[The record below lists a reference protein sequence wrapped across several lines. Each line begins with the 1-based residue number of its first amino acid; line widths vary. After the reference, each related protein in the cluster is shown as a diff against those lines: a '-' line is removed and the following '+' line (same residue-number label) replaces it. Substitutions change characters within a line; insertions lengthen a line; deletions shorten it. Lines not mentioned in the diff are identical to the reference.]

1 MTTTEMKELESVVAS
16 VVRRA
21 VEEKLEMYEEV
32 WLTADQ
38 MPQYFATLKK
48 SWLER
53 YGHSLPHRDPKV
65 TDEKGIEHKSA
76 RQWPRNQ
83 IQRMFANGEIERLVC
98 RAVIT

>member
-1 MTTTEMKELESVVAS
+1 MTNTEMMELESVVSA
-16 VVRRA
+16 VVRRTI
-21 VEEKLEMYEEV
+21 EEKLEMYEEV

-98 RAVIT
+98 KAVVT

>member
-1 MTTTEMKELESVVAS
+1 MTTTEMEELESVVAS

-65 TDEKGIEHKSA
+65 TDEKGIEQKSA

-83 IQRMFANGEIERLVC
+83 IQRMFSNGEIERLVC
-98 RAVIT
+98 KAVVT

>member
-38 MPQYFATLKK
+38 MQQYFGT
-48 SWLER
+48 
-53 YGHSLPHRDPKV
+53 
-65 TDEKGIEHKSA
+65 
-76 RQWPRNQ
+76 
-83 IQRMFANGEIERLVC
+83 M
-98 RAVIT
+98 

>member
-1 MTTTEMKELESVVAS
+1 MTTTEMRELELVVAS

-38 MPQYFATLKK
+38 MPQYFGTLKK

-53 YGHSLPHRDPKV
+53 YGHSLPHRDV
-65 TDEKGIEHKSA
+65 TVKDEKGIEHKSA

-83 IQRMFANGEIERLVC
+83 IQRMYANGEIERLVC
-98 RAVIT
+98 KAVVT

>member
-1 MTTTEMKELESVVAS
+1 MTTTEIKELESVVAS

-38 MPQYFATLKK
+38 MQQYFGTLKK
-48 SWLER
+48 SWLDR

-76 RQWPRNQ
+76 RQYPRNQ
-83 IQRMFANGEIERLVC
+83 IQRMYANGEIEHLVC
-98 RAVIT
+98 KAVVT

>member
-1 MTTTEMKELESVVAS
+1 MNELQSVVAS

-38 MPQYFATLKK
+38 MQQYFGTMKK

-53 YGHSLPHRDPKV
+53 YGHSLPHRDLKV
-65 TDEKGIEHKSA
+65 KDEKGIEHKAA
-76 RQWPRNQ
+76 RQYPRNQ
-83 IQRMFANGEIERLVC
+83 IQGMFANGEIECLVC
-98 RAVIT
+98 KAVVT

>member
-1 MTTTEMKELESVVAS
+1 MRELESVVAS

-38 MPQYFATLKK
+38 MQQYFGTLKK

-53 YGHSLPHRDPKV
+53 YGHSLPHRNVKV
-65 TDEKGIEHKSA
+65 KDENGIEHESA

-83 IQRMFANGEIERLVC
+83 IQRMYANGEIERLVC
-98 RAVIT
+98 KAVVT